1 MLPRDGV
8 SKLQVAVTDLAGVYL
23 DALKDVQ
30 NEVERMHQ
38 ANELG
43 TGTNSLTELTS
54 LLADR
59 VIGLHEVIDQQ
70 AATLEASYR
79 SEAQQ
84 LRALQDLD
92 AQHTAVTTELRSQV
106 EAAEVLQDD
115 VRRRLDSLIDGIQ
128 ELNASHRDVPNGGDP
143 VMSSSI

>member
-43 TGTNSLTELTS
+43 SGTSSLKELTS
-54 LLADR
+54 LLAER
-59 VIGLHEVIDQQ
+59 VISLHEVIDQQ
-70 AATLEASYR
+70 AARLKRLPIRGAAASR
-79 SEAQQ
+79 
-84 LRALQDLD
+84 
-92 AQHTAVTTELRSQV
+92 TARLGIATRCRHHGVTV
-106 EAAEVLQDD
+106 A
-115 VRRRLDSLIDGIQ
+115 
-128 ELNASHRDVPNGGDP
+128 GGGSGGVARGCTRP
-143 VMSSSI
+143 A